1 MLQFSFSL
9 SQITENE
16 CGKCVCWHVHAE
28 RLTFFCR
35 LYNVGLQPK
44 LARLYQKVNFPVA
57 RGTPMLASMVKWDHS
72 MEWSVASF
80 GGKVN

>member
-1 MLQFSFSL
+1 MSVG
-9 SQITENE
+9 NV
-16 CGKCVCWHVHAE
+16 CVGMCMQNI
-28 RLTFFCR
+28 LFLYR

-72 MEWSVASF
+72 MEWSVANF